1 MKNLWT
7 PWRIQY
13 ILGPKSKNGC
23 VLCAHEDRESDA
35 ENLIVF
41 RGRYVFIMLNRY
53 PYASGHLMVIPYRH
67 ISDITEL
74 SAEESSE
81 LMEAVRLSCRVLRQV
96 MHPHGIN
103 VGLNLGEAAGAG
115 IAMHM
120 HMHVV
125 PRWNGDSN
133 FIAVLDDVRV
143 IPETL
148 EGTHRRLAPVF
159 ATLAEHPA

>member
-7 PWRIQY
+7 PWRMQY
-13 ILGPKSKNGC
+13 ILSPKAKNGC
-23 VLCAHEDRESDA
+23 VLCAPESREKDA
-35 ENLIVF
+35 EKLIVF
-41 RGRYVFIMLNRY
+41 RGRYVFVMLNRY

-67 ISDITEL
+67 VGDITEL
-74 SAEESSE
+74 SAEESTE
-81 LMEAVRLSCRVLRQV
+81 LMEMVQLSCRVLRQV
-96 MHPHGIN
+96 MHPQGIN

-115 IAMHM
+115 IGMHM

-143 IPETL
+143 IPEAL
-148 EGTHRRLAPVF
+148 EETRRRLAPVF
-159 ATLAEHPA
+159 AKMAEISA